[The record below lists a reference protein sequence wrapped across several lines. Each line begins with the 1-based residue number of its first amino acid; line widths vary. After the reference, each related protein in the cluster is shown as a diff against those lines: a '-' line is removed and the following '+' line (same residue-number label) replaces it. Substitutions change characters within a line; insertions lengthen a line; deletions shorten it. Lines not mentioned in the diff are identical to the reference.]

1 MTQHNLGNALFRL
14 GERGSGTAK
23 LEEAIAAY
31 REALK
36 ERTRERVPREWAV
49 AQNNLGIALFRLGER
64 ESGTAKLEAAIAAY
78 REALKQHTPERYPLD
93 WAGTLGNEGLALMLL
108 AERRQDAAMAGAAL
122 NQINKAVETMRSGGN
137 APSAAF
143 YEQQLPMARS
153 IVARL
158 RKR

>member
-1 MTQHNLGNALFRL
+1 MAQSIALFKL
-14 GERGSGTAK
+14 GERECGTGK

-36 ERTRERVPREWAV
+36 E
-49 AQNNLGIALFRLGER
+49 
-64 ESGTAKLEAAIAAY
+64 
-78 REALKQHTPERYPLD
+78 HTPERSPLD

-108 AERRQDAAMAGAAL
+108 AERRQDAAMAGTAL
-122 NQINKAVETMRSGGN
+122 SQINKAAETMRNGGN
-137 APSAAF
+137 APSAGF
-143 YEQQLPMARS
+143 YEQQLPRARA